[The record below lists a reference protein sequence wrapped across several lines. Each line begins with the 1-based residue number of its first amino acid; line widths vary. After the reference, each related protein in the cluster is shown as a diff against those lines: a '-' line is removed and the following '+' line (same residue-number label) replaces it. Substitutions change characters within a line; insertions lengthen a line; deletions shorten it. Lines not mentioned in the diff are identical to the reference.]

1 MARIT
6 DAEFAELVALCPDG
20 LERDVDLSAI
30 SQWRIGGRA
39 DIILRPSST
48 EEISA
53 LMSWFTE
60 RGIRPVVIG
69 LTSNLLFDDAG
80 LRVPCIQ
87 IGERMARVD
96 FEGLQVNA
104 QAGVWIPR
112 LAQRLMQ
119 EGLSGAEHIC
129 GIPGRLGG
137 LICMNGGSNR
147 KGISGNIFSVESI
160 DNSGQLRTRL
170 ANECGF
176 RYRQSIFQENGEI
189 ITGAI
194 LQFSPRSKN
203 DIRSDMLAI
212 LSERRLKFP
221 RKQPNCGSVF
231 KSNPSMYANIGS
243 PGEIIERLGYKG
255 MRIGGAMVS
264 EQHANFIVN
273 MGGATAQDVITL
285 VTKINNGVKKNTGYR
300 METEVR
306 FVRNDGII
314 ITAEKLVNEELG
326 RI

>member
-1 MARIT
+1 MDRLENSEISDLAS
-6 DAEFAELVALCPDG
+6 LCPNG
-20 LERDVDLSAI
+20 LELNVDLSAI

-48 EEISA
+48 AEVSA
-53 LMSWFTE
+53 LMRWFSE
-60 RGIRPVVIG
+60 RRIRPIVIG
-69 LTSNLLFDDAG
+69 LASNLLFDDAG

-87 IGERMARVD
+87 IGERMARID
-96 FEGLQVNA
+96 FDGQQINA
-104 QAGVWIPR
+104 QAGAWIPR
-112 LAQRLMQ
+112 LARRLMQ
-119 EGLSGAEHIC
+119 EGLGGAEHIC

-147 KGISGNIFSVESI
+147 KGIGSNIFSVESI
-160 DNSGQLRTRL
+160 DDSGQLRTRL
-170 ANECGF
+170 AHECGF
-176 RYRQSIFQENGEI
+176 YYRQSIFQENGEI

-194 LQFSPRSKN
+194 LQFSPRSKT

-231 KSNPSMYANIGS
+231 KSNPSMYADFGS

-255 MRIGGAMVS
+255 MIIGGAMVS

-273 MGGATAQDVITL
+273 MGWATAQDVLTL
-285 VTKINNGVKKNTGYR
+285 VAKIINGVEKNTGYR

-314 ITAEKLVNEELG
+314 TTAEMLINE
-326 RI
+326 